1 MKEKNGKKSLVD
13 LKNFR
18 STRLKELARS
28 LPSYFGAN
36 STSISTTSNL
46 DVPPIQF
53 FINNL
58 YFDLII
64 ILSIIK
70 LF

>member
-46 DVPPIQF
+46 DVPPPIQF
-53 FINNL
+53 F
-58 YFDLII
+58 Y
-64 ILSIIK
+64 K
-70 LF
+70 